1 MFALVRDT
9 SVEGEPARL
18 HAAYTLAHDP
28 ESVSGLCELVY
39 SEHQCVR
46 RYSPFYSFCL
56 LSFEMFCS
64 ILFYSFIIL
73 VSFCTDECFRSAL
86 YGLST
91 STDKEVVRMLQEVLE
106 GSSKLPYK
114 NELVLA
120 LSDMGANAL
129 SALPAIFNV
138 CPSVLLSFCFF
149 SFVYLLRLVKI
160 NINLFLVVGQTR
172 AV

>member
-1 MFALVRDT
+1 
-9 SVEGEPARL
+9 
-18 HAAYTLAHDP
+18 
-28 ESVSGLCELVY
+28 
-39 SEHQCVR
+39 
-46 RYSPFYSFCL
+46 
-56 LSFEMFCS
+56 
-64 ILFYSFIIL
+64 
-73 VSFCTDECFRSAL
+73 
-86 YGLST
+86 
-91 STDKEVVRMLQEVLE
+91 MLQEVLE

-120 LSDMGANAL
+120 LSDMGTNAL

-138 CPSVLLSFCFF
+138 CPSVLLSFWFF